1 MHRRDAM
8 RTIASMRFLAVIPLL
23 LVVLPLL
30 VASAGGVAE
39 FERIDPSYYL
49 TDANSLINID
59 GARGVTAKR
68 RALIRYIWARKGFPS
83 EKLPAKVEKN
93 ITDDRYAELS
103 RAGLRQI
110 DKLTIEMDYGLNSIV
125 YHFIPREANNKLF
138 IYHQG
143 HRGDFIQGKDTIKA
157 LLDKGYSVM
166 AFSMPLLGMNNQPV
180 VDLERFGKF
189 HLVKHD
195 HMKLLKSPI
204 RFFIEPIV
212 VAINYGKKHD
222 YSQVNMIGISGGG
235 WTTTVCAAVDTRIRH
250 SYPVAGTLPFYLR
263 SDSQRDWGDYEQNMP
278 DLYSIANYLE
288 LYVLGAF
295 GKGRAQIQLLNKYD
309 SCCFAGIKYR
319 TYEHTMKEVMRSLG
333 KGKFEIF
340 LDDSHKE
347 HKISAES
354 LKVVF
359 RNKGL

>member
-1 MHRRDAM
+1 MSNCRISS
-8 RTIASMRFLAVIPLL
+8 IAVVAFL
-23 LVVLPLL
+23 LVMSSPFVT
-30 VASAGGVAE
+30 SAGGAAE
-39 FERIDPSYYL
+39 FERIDPSYYE
-49 TDANSLINID
+49 TDANSLIDIH

-68 RALIRYIWARKGFPS
+68 RALVRYVWAGKGFPS
-83 EKLPAKVEKN
+83 EKLPAKVEKD
-93 ITDDRYAELS
+93 ITDDRYAEFFETS
-103 RAGLRQI
+103 LRQI
-110 DKLTIEMDYGLNSIV
+110 DKLTIEMDYGLNSVV
-125 YHFIPREANNKLF
+125 YHFIPKEANNKLF

-189 HLVKHD
+189 HLVNHD

-212 VAINYGKKHD
+212 VAINYGKKLEYD
-222 YSQVNMIGISGGG
+222 QVNMIGISGGG
-235 WTTTVCAAVDTRIRH
+235 WTTTVCAAVDTRIMH
-250 SYPVAGTLPFYLR
+250 SYPVAGTLPLYLR
-263 SDSQRDWGDYEQNMP
+263 SDSQRDWGDYEQTLP
-278 DLYSIANYLE
+278 DLYNIANYLE

-295 GKGRAQIQLLNKYD
+295 GKGRSQIQLLNQYD

-319 TYEHTMKEVMRSLG
+319 TYENTMKEVMRSLA

-340 LDDSHKE
+340 LDDSHKD

-359 RNKGL
+359 KNEGL

>member
-1 MHRRDAM
+1 
-8 RTIASMRFLAVIPLL
+8 V
-23 LVVLPLL
+23 
-30 VASAGGVAE
+30 E

-49 TDANSLINID
+49 TDANSLIDID
-59 GARGVTAKR
+59 GPRDVGAKR
-68 RALIRYIWARKGFPS
+68 RALIRYIWMRKGLPS
-83 EKLPAKVEKN
+83 EKLPAKVKKG
-93 ITDDRYAELS
+93 ITDDRYTDLYEANLE
-103 RAGLRQI
+103 RI
-110 DKLTIEMDYGLNSIV
+110 DKLTIEMDYGLNSVV
-125 YHFIPREANNKLF
+125 YHFAAKEANNKLF

-143 HRGDFIQGKDTIKA
+143 HRGDFVQGKDTIGA
-157 LLDKGYSVM
+157 FLDKGYSVM

-180 VDLERFGKF
+180 VELDRFGRF
-189 HLVKHD
+189 HLLKHD

-212 VAINYGKKHD
+212 VAINYGKKLG
-222 YSQVNMIGISGGG
+222 YGQVNMIGISGGG
-235 WTTTVCAAVDTRIRH
+235 WTTTVCAAVDTRIKH
-250 SYPVAGTLPFYLR
+250 SYPVAGTLPLYLR

-278 DLYSIANYLE
+278 DLYNIANYLE

-319 TYEHTMKEVMRSLG
+319 TYEHTMREVMRSLG

-347 HKISAES
+347 HMISAES
-354 LKVVF
+354 LKIVF
-359 RNKGL
+359 KNEGL

>member
-1 MHRRDAM
+1 MEQLRNAFKDIEQKVFEAA
-8 RTIASMRFLAVIPLL
+8 I
-23 LVVLPLL
+23 
-30 VASAGGVAE
+30 VAAGKKV
-39 FERIDPSYYL
+39 
-49 TDANSLINID
+49 
-59 GARGVTAKR
+59 K
-68 RALIRYIWARKGFPS
+68 
-83 EKLPAKVEKN
+83 PAKVEKN

-103 RAGLRQI
+103 SASLGQI

-125 YHFIPREANNKLF
+125 YHFVPKEANGKLF

-157 LLDKGYSVM
+157 LLDKGYSAM

-212 VAINYGKKHD
+212 VAINYGKSLG
-222 YSQVNMIGISGGG
+222 YEQVNMTGISGGG
-235 WTTTVCAAVDTRIRH
+235 WTTTVCAAVDTRIKH

-278 DLYSIANYLE
+278 DLYNIANYLE

-319 TYEHTMKEVMRSLG
+319 TYENTMREVMRSLG
-333 KGKFEIF
+333 KGKFETF
-340 LDDSHKE
+340 LDDSHKD
-347 HKISAES
+347 HMISAES
-354 LKVVF
+354 LKIVF
-359 RNKGL
+359 RNEGL